1 MMAMSLTAMLI
12 LGLFGVGAVCI
23 LIAILRR

>member
-12 LGLFGVGAVCI
+12 LGLFGVCAVCI